1 MTDRAPVNRNNTWA
15 ERTAVA
21 LYSSGIWLCAT
32 CLALLLM
39 VAGAA
44 LARIG
49 G

>member
-1 MTDRAPVNRNNTWA
+1 MTDPKPTGA
-15 ERTAVA
+15 ERMACHLNTFNNA
-21 LYSSGIWLCAT
+21 LIVLA
-32 CLALLLM
+32 LALLLM